1 MSKGKSSKNGSTNS
15 GTLRVVVKIIDRA
28 RKRLRNDPS
37 TSRPVISLD
46 LISAASK
53 LNTIIK
59 TKNSK
64 E

>member
-15 GTLRVVVKIIDRA
+15 GNLREVVKIIDRA
-28 RKRLRNDPS
+28 RKKLKNNPS
-37 TSRPVISLD
+37 TSRHVVGLD

-59 TKNSK
+59 TSR
-64 E
+64 

>member
-15 GTLRVVVKIIDRA
+15 GNLREMVKIIDRA
-28 RKRLRNDPS
+28 RKRLRNNPS
-37 TSRPVISLD
+37 TSHNIVGLD

-59 TKNSK
+59 TSK
-64 E
+64 